1 MKHILYKFGSCQTLV
16 WQLPNSGLVA
26 ATLGFG
32 SCQTGAWQLGIRQNR
47 GLAAAKLWFGS
58 CQTKLGLGSCQ
69 TRVWHGSCLAWQL
82 GSRQNQVRQLPQ
94 SGLAAAKLLP
104 QERIMIIVT
113 RVRG

>member
-1 MKHILYKFGSCQTLV
+1 LAAAKHWFGSCQTRVWWLPLSGLAAAKLGLGSWASAKIGV
-16 WQLPNSGLVA
+16 WQLPNSGL
-26 ATLGFG
+26 
-32 SCQTGAWQLGIRQNR
+32 
-47 GLAAAKLWFGS
+47 AAA
-58 CQTKLGLGSCQ
+58 KLGLGSCQ